1 MNERQAK
8 ILASVVEEYT
18 KTGLPVGSQI
28 IVKKYLPEISPATV
42 RNDMTNLEKEGLLH
56 QTHISSGRIPT
67 DKGYRFFVESLMK
80 SKELSRR
87 EQNELQ
93 SELLKLRA
101 KNVRMARTMAK
112 LLSAMSGQIAM
123 TGNIDQ
129 DEYYEF
135 GLRNILESSDIE
147 ELDEMCRLVEVLDAI
162 DEKVDA
168 LLDCMKDGETRIFI
182 GQENPIREMSG
193 YSMVVSPFRNK
204 EGERGMIALIGPKR
218 MEYAKNKSLI
228 DFVKNFFSASS
239 ASVGIAVVGSYS
251 VIF

>member
-8 ILASVVEEYT
+8 ILASVVQEYT
-18 KTGLPVGSQI
+18 KTGLPVGSQV
-28 IVKKYLPEISPATV
+28 IVKKYLPAVSPATV
-42 RNDMTNLEKEGLLH
+42 RSNMTSLEEEGLLY

-67 DKGYRFFVESLMK
+67 DKGYRFFVESLMED
-80 SKELSRR
+80 KELSRN

-135 GLRNILESSDIE
+135 GLRNILESNSNE
-147 ELDEMCRLVEVLDAI
+147 ELDEVCRLVEVLDTI
-162 DEKVDA
+162 DEKIDTI
-168 LLDCMKDGETRIFI
+168 LKCMKDGETKIFI
-182 GQENPIREMSG
+182 GKENPIREMSG

-228 DFVKNFFSASS
+228 DFVKKFFSSP
-239 ASVGIAVVGSYS
+239 VVLIVIAGNGG